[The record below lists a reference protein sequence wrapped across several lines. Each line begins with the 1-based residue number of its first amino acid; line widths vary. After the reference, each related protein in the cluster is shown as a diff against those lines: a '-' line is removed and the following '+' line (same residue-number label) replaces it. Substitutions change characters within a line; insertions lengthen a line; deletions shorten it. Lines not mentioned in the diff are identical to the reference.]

1 MEHSYPDQE
10 RRKFRRVKQGYVLM
24 YKMASGVKTRALPV
38 EAAYNGMMLDL
49 SEGGM
54 AFLTHQKIPLSTCIT
69 NKFILVNELMT
80 QQDNRF
86 RPIEAEGKVCYHLCG
101 QRGMYRVGLQF
112 TRLSDDDRGF
122 IKNMR
127 NCGERKTE
135 A

>member
-1 MEHSYPDQE
+1 MGYSYPDQE
-10 RRKFRRVKQGYVLM
+10 RRKCRRVKQGYVLM
-24 YKMASGVKTRALPV
+24 YKMASGVKTRAFPA

-49 SEGGM
+49 SEDGM
-54 AFLTHQKIPLSTCIT
+54 AFLTHQKIPLATCLV
-69 NKFILVNELMT
+69 NKFILVNDLMT

-86 RPIEAEGKVCYHLCG
+86 RPIEAEGKVCYQLCG

-127 NCGERKTE
+127 SSRERRME

>member
-1 MEHSYPDQE
+1 MGHSYPDQE
-10 RRKFRRVKQGYVLM
+10 RRKCRRVKQGYVLM
-24 YKMASGVKTRALPV
+24 YKMDSGAKTRALPA

-49 SEGGM
+49 SEDGM

-69 NKFILVNELMT
+69 NKFILVDEVMM

-86 RPIEAEGKVCYHLCG
+86 RPVEAEGKVCYHLSG

-127 NCGERKTE
+127 SCREKKSE